1 MRIAISSES
10 GCGNTTVTK
19 LVAQRLGYPMINFTF
34 RQLAAEKGVD
44 FWTLSRMAET
54 DHSIDKELDRRQTE
68 MAMAENDCVLGSRL
82 AIWMLGEADLK
93 VYLRATPETRAERI
107 FRREGG
113 SLEQRYRET
122 VERDKANTRRYMD
135 IYGIDN
141 TKPESVA
148 DIIIDTDDKTPEEIA
163 SIIISEAGKRM

>member
-19 LVAQRLGYPMINFTF
+19 LVSERLGFPMINFTF
-34 RQLAAEKGVD
+34 RQLAEEKGVD
-44 FWTLSRMAET
+44 FWTLSQMAES

-141 TKPESVA
+141 TRPEAVA
-148 DIIIDTDDKTPEEIA
+148 DIIIDTDDKTPDEIT
-163 SIIISEAGKRM
+163 SIIIEEIGKKG

>member
-19 LVAQRLGYPMINFTF
+19 LVSERLGYPMINFTF
-34 RQLAAEKGVD
+34 RQLAAEKGID

-68 MAMAENDCVLGSRL
+68 MAMGNKDCVLGSRL
-82 AIWMLGEADLK
+82 AIWMLDKADLK
-93 VYLRATPETRAERI
+93 VYLRATPETRASRI

-113 SLEQRYRET
+113 SYEERYRET

-141 TKPESVA
+141 TKPEMVA
-148 DIIIDTDDKTPEEIA
+148 DLIIDTDDRTPEEIA
-163 SIIISEAGKRM
+163 SIIIAEAGKRA

>member
-141 TKPESVA
+141 TRPEAVA
-148 DIIIDTDDKTPEEIA
+148 DIIIDTDDKTPDEIA
-163 SIIISEAGKRM
+163 SIIIEEIGKKG

>member
-141 TKPESVA
+141 TRPEAVA
-148 DIIIDTDDKTPEEIA
+148 DIIIDTDDKTPDEIT
-163 SIIISEAGKRM
+163 SIIIEEIGKKG